1 MNLNIILIPR
11 QKLID
16 TFQASPCAMHQTDV
30 MELSVIAK
38 PELLKKIEDSTDNSC
53 YNAPLIFMIN
63 TKKDSQFGERDA
75 SVAAENVMVEAAD
88 LGLGSVYVM
97 GGVFALN
104 KFPELQKEL
113 GMDEGYETT
122 VLVPIGYP
130 ADKEQVEDRRNR
142 YKISENIVKR
152 YSDAIYS
159 GCTFLLYFIY
169 LNQ

>member
-1 MNLNIILIPR
+1 MNAIFEREAGRKYTNEEVDEEKI

-16 TFQASPCAMHQTDV
+16 AFQASPCAMHQTDV
-30 MELSVIAK
+30 MELSIITK

-63 TKKDSQFGERDA
+63 TKKDSPFGERDA
-75 SVAAENVMVEAAD
+75 SVAVENVMVEAAD

-113 GMDEGYETT
+113 GMNEGYETT

-130 ADKEQVEDRRNR
+130 ADKEQVEDRSNR
-142 YKISENIVKR
+142 YKVVRK
-152 YSDAIYS
+152 
-159 GCTFLLYFIY
+159 
-169 LNQ
+169 

>member
-16 TFQASPCAMHQTDV
+16 AFQASPCAMNQTDV

-75 SVAAENVMVEAAD
+75 FVAAENVMVEAAD

-97 GGVFALN
+97 GGFALN
-104 KFPELQKEL
+104 KFPELQREL

-130 ADKEQVEDRRNR
+130 AYKEQVKDRRNR
-142 YKISENIVKR
+142 YKVVRK
-152 YSDAIYS
+152 
-159 GCTFLLYFIY
+159 
-169 LNQ
+169 

>member
-1 MNLNIILIPR
+1 MNAIFEREAVRKYTNEEVEEEKV

-16 TFQASPCAMHQTDV
+16 AFQASPCAMHQTDV
-30 MELSVIAK
+30 MELSVITK

-63 TKKDSQFGERDA
+63 TKKDSRFGERDA

-104 KFPELQKEL
+104 KFSELQREL

-122 VLVPIGYP
+122 ALLPLGYP
-130 ADKEQVEDRRNR
+130 ADKEQVEDRSNR
-142 YKISENIVKR
+142 YKAVRK
-152 YSDAIYS
+152 
-159 GCTFLLYFIY
+159 
-169 LNQ
+169 

>member
-1 MNLNIILIPR
+1 
-11 QKLID
+11 
-16 TFQASPCAMHQTDV
+16 
-30 MELSVIAK
+30 
-38 PELLKKIEDSTDNSC
+38 
-53 YNAPLIFMIN
+53 MIN

-97 GGVFALN
+97 GGVFGLN

-130 ADKEQVEDRRNR
+130 ADKEQVEDRSNR
-142 YKISENIVKR
+142 YKVVRK
-152 YSDAIYS
+152 
-159 GCTFLLYFIY
+159 
-169 LNQ
+169 

>member
-1 MNLNIILIPR
+1 MNAIFEREAVRKYTDEKIDEEKI
-11 QKLID
+11 QKLINA
-16 TFQASPCAMHQTDV
+16 FQASPCAMHQTDV
-30 MELSVIAK
+30 MELSVITS
-38 PELLKKIEDSTDNSC
+38 PELLKKIEDNTNNSC

-113 GMDEGYETT
+113 GMDEGYEPT

-142 YKISENIVKR
+142 YKVVRK
-152 YSDAIYS
+152 
-159 GCTFLLYFIY
+159 
-169 LNQ
+169 

>member
-16 TFQASPCAMHQTDV
+16 AFQASPCAMHQTDV
-30 MELSVIAK
+30 MELSVITK
-38 PELLKKIEDSTDNSC
+38 PELLKKIENSTNNSC

-75 SVAAENVMVEAAD
+75 SAAAENVMVEAAN

-104 KFPELQKEL
+104 KFPELQNEL

-122 VLVPIGYP
+122 ALLPLGYP
-130 ADKEQVEDRRNR
+130 ADKEQVEDRSNR
-142 YKISENIVKR
+142 YKVVRK
-152 YSDAIYS
+152 
-159 GCTFLLYFIY
+159 
-169 LNQ
+169 

>member
-1 MNLNIILIPR
+1 MNAIFEREAVRKYTNEEVEEEKI

-16 TFQASPCAMHQTDV
+16 AFQASPCAMHQTDV
-30 MELSVIAK
+30 MELSVITK
-38 PELLKKIEDSTDNSC
+38 PELLKKIENSTNNSC

-104 KFPELQKEL
+104 KFPEL
-113 GMDEGYETT
+113 
-122 VLVPIGYP
+122 
-130 ADKEQVEDRRNR
+130 
-142 YKISENIVKR
+142 
-152 YSDAIYS
+152 
-159 GCTFLLYFIY
+159 
-169 LNQ
+169 

>member
-1 MNLNIILIPR
+1 MNAIFEREAVRKYTNEEVEEEKV
-11 QKLID
+11 QELID
-16 TFQASPCAMHQTDV
+16 AFQASPCAMHQTDV
-30 MELSVIAK
+30 MELSVITK
-38 PELLKKIEDSTDNSC
+38 SELLKKIEDSTDNSC

-122 VLVPIGYP
+122 VLVPIGYS
-130 ADKEQVEDRRNR
+130 ADKEQVEDRSNR
-142 YKISENIVKR
+142 YKVVRK
-152 YSDAIYS
+152 
-159 GCTFLLYFIY
+159 
-169 LNQ
+169 

>member
-1 MNLNIILIPR
+1 
-11 QKLID
+11 
-16 TFQASPCAMHQTDV
+16 MHQTDV
-30 MELSVIAK
+30 MELSIITK

-63 TKKDSQFGERDA
+63 TKKDSPFGERDT
-75 SVAAENVMVEAAD
+75 SVAVENVMVEAAD

-113 GMDEGYETT
+113 GMNEGYETT

-130 ADKEQVEDRRNR
+130 ADEEQVEDRRNR
-142 YKISENIVKR
+142 YKVVRK
-152 YSDAIYS
+152 
-159 GCTFLLYFIY
+159 
-169 LNQ
+169 

>member
-1 MNLNIILIPR
+1 MNAIFEREAVRKYTNEEVDEEKV

-16 TFQASPCAMHQTDV
+16 AFQASPCAMHQTDV
-30 MELSVIAK
+30 MELSVITK
-38 PELLKKIEDSTDNSC
+38 PELLKKIEDSTNNSC

-130 ADKEQVEDRRNR
+130 ADKEQVEDRSNR
-142 YKISENIVKR
+142 YKVVRK
-152 YSDAIYS
+152 
-159 GCTFLLYFIY
+159 
-169 LNQ
+169 